1 VNSSLSDS
9 ELQRYSRH
17 LLLPEFGRAGQQSL
31 KAAHVA
37 VIGAGG
43 LGSPLILYL
52 AGAGIGTITV
62 IDFDSVERSNLQRQI
77 IYIDENVGQ
86 PKAVQ
91 AAQRAM
97 QLNPEV
103 QVRHINA
110 RFDEQN
116 AFSILES
123 CDIVVDGSDNF
134 ATRYLVNDACVMLR
148 KPNVHGAI
156 YRFEGQ
162 ASVFACADGPCYR
175 CLFPEPP
182 APDEIPN
189 CAEAG
194 VLGVMAGV
202 IGCIQATETIKLISG
217 IGTPLKG
224 KLLLYDALSMRFDTL
239 PINKN
244 PDCPVCGK
252 EPKIRSL
259 RESVISCQGKETAM
273 NPNVISATEL
283 QKELR
288 TGKQLF
294 LLDVRT
300 NEEVALSKLPNSKH
314 IPLAELPMRTAELSK
329 SEDIVVYCKSGGRSM
344 RAMQF
349 LNEHGFDKVR
359 NLTGGITAW
368 AQDVDQTVQVS

>member
-1 VNSSLSDS
+1 VNSSLSES

-17 LLLPEFGRAGQQSL
+17 LLLPEFGLAGQERV
-31 KAAHVA
+31 KGAHVA

-52 AGAGIGTITV
+52 AAAGIGKITV
-62 IDFDSVERSNLQRQI
+62 VDFDLVERSNLQRQI

-86 PKAVQ
+86 PKAAQ
-91 AAQRAM
+91 AAARAM
-97 QLNPEV
+97 ELNPDV
-103 QVRHINA
+103 QVHYLNCRL
-110 RFDEQN
+110 DVQN
-116 AFSILES
+116 AFSILS
-123 CDIVVDGSDNF
+123 PCDVVVDGSDNF
-134 ATRYLVNDACVMLR
+134 ATRYLVNDACVLLN

-162 ASVFACADGPCYR
+162 ASVFSFADGPCYR

-182 APDEIPN
+182 SEDSVPN

-239 PINKN
+239 PIKKN
-244 PDCPVCGK
+244 PDCPICGSNPVIK
-252 EPKIRSL
+252 TLEESL
-259 RESVISCQGKETAM
+259 ISCRGKDNEMDAKI
-273 NPNVISATEL
+273 ISATEL
-283 QKELR
+283 QNELKA
-288 TGKQLF
+288 GKQLL

-314 IPLAELPMRTAELSK
+314 IPLPELPMRTAEIDNK
-329 SEDIVVYCKSGGRSM
+329 ADIVVYCKSGGRSM

-368 AQDVDQTVQVS
+368 AQDVDRDVRV